1 MDFALTTEQ
10 QMLADSVARFV
21 QNDYGFEARTRM
33 VADGTGGDAAIWRSF
48 AENGWLAVACPEEHG
63 GFGGG
68 VIETAIISEQLGR
81 GLVIDP
87 WLGSAVLATQT
98 LLASA
103 DDAVRA
109 EWLPV
114 LCDGSRRMAVAWS
127 EAEARGVPH
136 VVATR
141 ADGDRLS
148 GCKTLVLGGVGADA
162 WLVSARTTGAIDDRA
177 GIALFL
183 VEAGAEGLTVT
194 PTSFH
199 DGSLAA
205 TLTFDNVAA
214 RRLDGDGLVALEQGV
229 AQGICA
235 LCAELVGAMEQA
247 IAITADYLRTR
258 KQFGVVI
265 GSFQSLQHRIA
276 DMNAELELARSML
289 FVALAAVENDSAEL
303 ARTLSGAKAL
313 ITGAA
318 RSVCGQA
325 IQLHGGIG
333 MTEELAVGHYF
344 KRAVVADALFGGKTL
359 HERACAASL
368 QRELA
373 GTAA

>member
-1 MDFALTTEQ
+1 MRRVVVTGMGIVSSIGNNAEEVLTS
-10 QMLADSVARFV
+10 LR
-21 QNDYGFEARTRM
+21 EARSG
-33 VADGTGGDAAIWRSF
+33 VVF
-48 AENGWLAVACPEEHG
+48 AEEYAKLGFRSQVHGAPTCNAAEIVDRRAMRFHG
-63 GFGGG
+63 GG
-68 VIETAIISEQLGR
+68 TA
-81 GLVIDP
+81 
-87 WLGSAVLATQT
+87 WA
-98 LLASA
+98 
-103 DDAVRA
+103 
-109 EWLPV
+109 
-114 LCDGSRRMAVAWS
+114 
-127 EAEARGVPH
+127 H
-136 VVATR
+136 V
-141 ADGDRLS
+141 
-148 GCKTLVLGGVGADA
+148 
-162 WLVSARTTGAIDDRA
+162 
-177 GIALFL
+177 
-183 VEAGAEGLTVT
+183 
-194 PTSFH
+194 
-199 DGSLAA
+199 
-205 TLTFDNVAA
+205 
-214 RRLDGDGLVALEQGV
+214 
-229 AQGICA
+229 
-235 LCAELVGAMEQA
+235 AMEQA